1 MRDKRRKAGNQCE
14 RSSEYLT
21 ETFCFPQ
28 TVNFDDNTLQ
38 LLDSRQK
45 VFTNAQLVKQDKTLK
60 LDTSPPTT
68 PVQSTQ

>member
-1 MRDKRRKAGNQCE
+1 MRDKPRKAGNQCE

-21 ETFCFPQ
+21 ETLCFPQ

-45 VFTNAQLVKQDKTLK
+45 VFTNAQLVKLAKALK